1 MAIDYKDR
9 EITYLRYIKGNREI
23 KLNERKGVYRI
34 IDNKSNEL
42 DHLLIINKQKAIDT
56 FTDYTTSLEEKEK
69 QHELKA

>member
-1 MAIDYKDR
+1 MIDYKDR
-9 EITYLRYIKGNREI
+9 ETTYLRYIKGTREI

-42 DHLLIINKQKAIDT
+42 EHLLIINKQKAIDT